1 MIKGLESSGL
11 NIEDTHM
18 VHINRIEQLFGIVII
33 ADTWAYLVSIAA
45 NLKVKAIRT
54 LNNGRRTISLVKYSL
69 NLIADALL
77 NPFRPS
83 KINVFDFL
91 SCT

>member
-1 MIKGLESSGL
+1 
-11 NIEDTHM
+11 M

-33 ADTWAYLVSIAA
+33 ADTWTYLVSIAA

-54 LNNGRRTISLVKYSL
+54 LNNGRRAISLVKYSL
-69 NLIADALL
+69 NLIAEVPL